1 MIVNGVVINL
11 DDISPPF
18 GTVITETGLTR
29 AGTITAN
36 ICRYNDDALIV
47 LNYRDIQS

>member
-18 GTVITETGLTR
+18 GTVITETGLTS

-36 ICRYNDDALIV
+36 HAVSTLATA
-47 LNYRDIQS
+47 